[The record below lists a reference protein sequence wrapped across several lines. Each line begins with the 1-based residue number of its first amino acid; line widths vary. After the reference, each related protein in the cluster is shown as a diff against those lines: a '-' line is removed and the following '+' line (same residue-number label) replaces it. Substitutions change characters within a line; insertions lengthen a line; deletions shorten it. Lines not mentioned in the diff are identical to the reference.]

1 MMSNQEE
8 SAMLKSLTCL
18 LLTGIVTAAA
28 TAALGPDKG
37 QPKKL
42 EARVDPR
49 VELMSLLFRL
59 AGNNEYNQPLSKSP
73 YSKEVDDRFGRFR
86 DHKAVKFAQQL
97 RKEHGVSFD

>member
-1 MMSNQEE
+1 MSKL
-8 SAMLKSLTCL
+8 AACMLLAGL
-18 LLTGIVTAAA
+18 LAGTALAVT
-28 TAALGPDKG
+28 GPDKD

-49 VELMSLLFRL
+49 VELMSLIFRL

-73 YSKEVDDRFGRFR
+73 YSKEVDDHFGKFR

-97 RKEHGVSFD
+97 RK